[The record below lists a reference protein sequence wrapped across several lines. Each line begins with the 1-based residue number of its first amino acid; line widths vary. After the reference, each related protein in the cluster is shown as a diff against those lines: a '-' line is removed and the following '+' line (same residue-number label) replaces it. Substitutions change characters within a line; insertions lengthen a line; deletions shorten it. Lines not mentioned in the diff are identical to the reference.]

1 MVKKKDTIKEEVALA
16 SEITDVLGVFAGTSV
31 GFLTKETG
39 EDQERVEE
47 TLVCKGATSVW
58 YSPNREGSTSEIARV
73 S

>member
-1 MVKKKDTIKEEVALA
+1 MALA
-16 SEITDVLGVFAGTSV
+16 SEITAVLGAFSGTSV

-47 TLVCKGATSVW
+47 TLVRKGATSVW